1 MAIITPSPSGQ
12 LWQIAVNDDGTIT
25 STAVSSGITTTP
37 PTNFVSTYKVQ
48 DALDLARKLA
58 KGVPFTGVDMTI
70 ADVVNATM
78 YKSYPWRDTLVNF
91 AAGALPLTDATQD
104 YSVVAPYTGT
114 IFRVTQ
120 FSIARTDTS
129 PVQVRELRVAKNLTV
144 DFIPKSPYAVRAASY
159 QAGVGM
165 FRLESAVQV
174 TSGAT
179 WELRGEYQPYP
190 ARISDPSDHFW
201 FADEH
206 LEVFAKGL
214 IYWAYRMADDARM
227 GNMQTNDGRAVY
239 TGALGEFMQAIAD
252 MQAAE
257 DFGNLDGYYPDD
269 VIATVDGRRYYS
281 SDIYPIL

>member
-1 MAIITPSPSGQ
+1 MAIITQDSSGQ
-12 LWQIAVNDDGTIT
+12 LWQITVKPDGTLVT
-25 STAVSSGITTTP
+25 TAVSSGITSTP
-37 PTNFVSTYKVQ
+37 PTNFVSSYEVK
-48 DALDLARKLA
+48 DALALASTLA
-58 KGVPFTGVDMTI
+58 KGVPFTNVDMLI
-70 ADVVNATM
+70 ADVVNSIM
-78 YKSYPWRDTLVNF
+78 YKAYPWRDTLVNF
-91 AAGALPLTDATQD
+91 AAGSLPLADATQD

-129 PVQVRELRVAKNLTV
+129 PVQVREIRVAKNLTV
-144 DFIPKSPYAVRAASY
+144 DLISKSPNAVRAASY

-190 ARISDPSDHFW
+190 AKISDPSDHFW

-214 IYWAYRMADDARM
+214 AYWAYRMADDARM
-227 GNMQTNDGRAVY
+227 GSMQTVNGRAVY

-252 MQAAE
+252 MAAAE

-269 VIATVDGRRYYS
+269 VIGTVDGRRYYS
-281 SDIYPIL
+281 SDVYPIL